1 MGSVSISP
9 NILSKLVNSED
20 VDFEVDV
27 KGLDKN
33 NKNIAFE
40 KRKTAKFKKKKTK
53 RNPETTGATKST
65 ILTKEG
71 PGEKLS
77 IFWPMSVA
85 LRFFFD
91 KVLDAKVSLHFWI
104 SMLIVKKSRLS

>member
-1 MGSVSISP
+1 MK
-9 NILSKLVNSED
+9 N
-20 VDFEVDV
+20 
-27 KGLDKN
+27 KGN
-33 NKNIAFE
+33 CQI
-40 KRKTAKFKKKKTK
+40 KRKKTK
-53 RNPETTGATKST
+53 RNPETTGAAKST
-65 ILTKEG
+65 ILTTEG

-85 LRFFFD
+85 LRFFD